1 MKFLTIKGERS
12 CYVNGQ
18 SWPQGNNGKNG
29 YISKWGK
36 EVKPYG
42 RVELW
47 TIRGILHSLSTK
59 SRVKHSMVG

>member
-36 EVKPYG
+36 EVKPY
-42 RVELW
+42 
-47 TIRGILHSLSTK
+47 
-59 SRVKHSMVG
+59 SR